1 MQSRFGKHSE
11 AFESP
16 FDAKFHFALPHF
28 ALPLDRHDYARI
40 ITAMGTTEIYIF
52 QTLFYAPRV
61 TVRRALRLALVLAAF
76 SCLLAGAGTA
86 AAEDVDKPLPDK
98 SGYNLFH
105 PTPRGVMREL
115 TPDRPDKTESP
126 YTVDAGHF
134 QLEMDVVTFTLNR
147 TNDARTEAW
156 NVAPVNFKIG
166 LLNNVDLQIIFDNYL
181 YVRTEDRQAHKMTTQ
196 SGVGDITTRL
206 KINLWGNDGG
216 QTAFGVLPFVKF
228 PSNTDHL
235 GNDAVEG
242 GVIFPLA
249 VKLPADWD
257 LGLETGSS
265 FLRNEQDRGYHAE
278 FVNMVTVGHEIIG
291 KLGGYLEFFSSVSTE
306 RGSSWVGTVDL
317 GLTYGLTDNIQIDTG
332 VNLGVTHSAD
342 DVNAFTGI
350 TVRF

>member
-1 MQSRFGKHSE
+1 MRTTDKYSFQAVYF
-11 AFESP
+11 SP
-16 FDAKFHFALPHF
+16 
-28 ALPLDRHDYARI
+28 RI
-40 ITAMGTTEIYIF
+40 
-52 QTLFYAPRV
+52 
-61 TVRRALRLALVLAAF
+61 TVRRLLRLVFVLATS
-76 SCLLAGAGTA
+76 SCLLAAAGVA
-86 AAEDVDKPLPDK
+86 AAEHAVKPLPDK
-98 SGYNLFH
+98 GGYNLFH
-105 PTPRGVMREL
+105 PTPRELIREL

-126 YTVDAGHF
+126 YTVDAGHI

-147 TNDARTEAW
+147 SNDTRIEAW

-166 LLNNVDLQIIFDNYL
+166 LLNNVDLQFIFDNYL

-196 SGVGDITTRL
+196 SGVGDLTTRL

-228 PSNTDHL
+228 PTNTDHL

-249 VKLPADWD
+249 VKLPAGWD

-278 FVNMVTVGHEIIG
+278 FVNSVTVGHELIG

-317 GLTYGLTDNIQIDTG
+317 GLTYGLTDNIQLDTG

-342 DVNAFTGI
+342 DVNAFTGF